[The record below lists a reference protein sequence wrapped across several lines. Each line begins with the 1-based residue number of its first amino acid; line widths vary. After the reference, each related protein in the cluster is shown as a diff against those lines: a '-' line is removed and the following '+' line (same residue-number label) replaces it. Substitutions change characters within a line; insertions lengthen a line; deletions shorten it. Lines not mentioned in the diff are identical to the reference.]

1 MGTMNLRGEV
11 DDGREDQQEFLAS
24 LTGPER
30 DELMSMQNSDHIYSR
45 LVESIAPTVFG
56 TSTEPLC
63 A

>member
-30 DELMSMQNSDHIYSR
+30 DELMAMQNSDHIYSR

-56 TSTEPLC
+56 KF
-63 A
+63 